1 MKGGVSMKQKIIITI
16 GRQYGSGGRMIGKL
30 LAERLGISFYNKEII
45 ELAAK
50 KSGMSEEVFEKVDE
64 TVASSLLYSIAT
76 GSYMFGNY
84 VSPQINLPIHDKL
97 FIIQSE
103 IIKSVANKESCVIV
117 GRCADYILKDRKDV
131 VNLFIHAD
139 KEIRKERAVSEYGI
153 SKDKVEGYLG
163 KMDKKRTAYY
173 TYYTGAKWG
182 SCSNYHL
189 CVDSGV
195 LGIKGTV
202 DMLEEFIKI
211 RENILDKRA

>member
-1 MKGGVSMKQKIIITI
+1 MKQKVIITI

-30 LAERLGISFYNKEII
+30 LSERLGISFYNKEII
-45 ELAAK
+45 ELADQ

-76 GSYMFGNY
+76 GSYIFGNY
-84 VSPQINLPIHDKL
+84 VAPQVDLPINDKL

-103 IIKSVANKESCVIV
+103 IIKSIAVKESCVIV

-139 KEIRKERAVSEYGI
+139 KEIRRERTINEYGI
-153 SKDKVEGYLG
+153 SKDKAEAYLN
-163 KMDKKRTAYY
+163 KIDKKRTAYY
-173 TYYTGAKWG
+173 NYYTGTKWG
-182 SCSNYHL
+182 NCSSYHL
-189 CVDSGV
+189 CIDSGI

-202 DMLEEFIKI
+202 DMLEQFIKI
-211 RENILDKRA
+211 RGEVLEQKN